1 MFFWY
6 KITKNRFFA
15 RKNNMEDQYTRKEQE
30 AIVSVLCALM
40 QADFRDHDGEHQALQ
55 EALQEIGFDDADFQ
69 PYPKAEL
76 ESKAYETL
84 RHMSKEKKRAFSL
97 MMTKTAR
104 SDGHF
109 GPRERAFVIEIL
121 EMCDIPFVH
130 K

>member
-1 MFFWY
+1 
-6 KITKNRFFA
+6 
-15 RKNNMEDQYTRKEQE
+15 MEDQYTRMEQE

-55 EALQEIGFDDADFQ
+55 EALREIGFDDADFQ
-69 PYPKAEL
+69 PYPKDQL

>member
-15 RKNNMEDQYTRKEQE
+15 RKNNMEDQYTRRE
-30 AIVSVLCALM
+30 
-40 QADFRDHDGEHQALQ
+40 Q